1 MNNTLGVS
9 FDGFATTPAALE
21 TAHKAVEAG
30 VPNLWMAEHMGYRE
44 AFVTAMGFRMNDPN
58 AMVIPTAVSPYLW
71 HPTPTTMSLATL
83 AEVGTA
89 PVGIAVA
96 TGNPMFLN
104 ESGKSVTK
112 PIRAVKEFAETV
124 SQLWAGGAV
133 HYSGTFFE
141 LSGAQLGFQPPQP
154 LIIYIAAI
162 GPQML
167 QLAGKIGD
175 GVVLSAGLSPE
186 YCSTSIDIAANAA
199 KKKGR
204 DPSELKKAAYVIFAV
219 SNDGKSAISTAKSK
233 LTFLLRNK
241 ALRENIDR
249 TGIPVDQDKII
260 DAISRRAMEEAENL
274 VSDDAVEAFTVSGT
288 PKNCTDR
295 LEAFYASGIE
305 EPVLM
310 IQGDGPE
317 RDKAIDFLRDYR

>member
-1 MNNTLGVS
+1 MTNRLGVS
-9 FDGFATTPAALE
+9 FDGFATTKAALE
-21 TAHKAVEAG
+21 TAHKAVAAG
-30 VPNLWMAEHMGYRE
+30 VSNLWMAEHLGYRE
-44 AFVTAMGFRMNDPN
+44 AFVTAMGFRMNDPK

-83 AEVGTA
+83 AEVGSG

-96 TGNPMFLN
+96 TGNPMFLD
-104 ESGKSVTK
+104 ESGKGVIK
-112 PIRAVKEFAETV
+112 PIRAVKEFSETLR
-124 SQLWAGGAV
+124 QLWAGGPV
-133 HYSGTFFE
+133 HYEGIFFQ

-154 LIIYIAAI
+154 LVIYIAAI

-167 QLAGKIGD
+167 QLAGRIGD
-175 GVVLSAGLSPE
+175 GVVLSAGLSPD
-186 YCSTSIDIAANAA
+186 YCSTSIKVVSAAAE
-199 KKKGR
+199 KTGR
-204 DPSELKKAAYVIFAV
+204 DPSQLKKAAYVIFAV
-219 SNDGKSAISTAKSK
+219 SDDGKSAVSTAKSK

-241 ALRENIDR
+241 ALRENIEK

-260 DAISRRAMEEAENL
+260 DAISRRAMEDAENL
-274 VSDDAVEAFTVSGT
+274 VSDDAVEAFTISGT
-288 PKNCTDR
+288 PKNCIDR

-317 RDKAIDFLRDYR
+317 RDQAIKFLRGSQ